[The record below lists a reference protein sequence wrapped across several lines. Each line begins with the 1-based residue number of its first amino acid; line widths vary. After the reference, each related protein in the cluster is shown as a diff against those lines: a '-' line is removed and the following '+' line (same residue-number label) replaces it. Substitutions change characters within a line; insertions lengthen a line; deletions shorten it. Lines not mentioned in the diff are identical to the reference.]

1 MGFVVKGS
9 ALPVSFVRRSPD
21 VTEFRRSLA
30 ARAMCFFAER
40 VDAAG
45 VDPAVIEVEQRADG
59 DGVIDC
65 RVGPA
70 GFMQRRDIGRTD
82 VDRIAV
88 DFVHKSEESLLGL
101 RERRGFQVF
110 DYRLD
115 QRLVSQQ
122 FRRNCGVGLQS
133 KGAIVARRCEG
144 GNEFAQAGTDR
155 SRFAHDRLREALKML
170 RRMRLKR
177 EQMPDLRVFRSVLPG
192 VPDEI
197 AEWAAGFRGFHVAEK
212 HGFHGA
218 EFLIL
223 RDQPPAPP

>member
-1 MGFVVKGS
+1 MAVPLSG
-9 ALPVSFVRRSPD
+9 VRGSPD
-21 VTEFRRSLA
+21 VTGFRGSLA
-30 ARAMCFFAER
+30 ARAMCCFAES

-45 VDPAVIEVEQRADG
+45 IDPAVIEVEQRADG

-70 GFMQRRDIGRTD
+70 GFMQGRDIRRTD
-82 VDRIAV
+82 VHGIAV
-88 DFVHKSEESLLGL
+88 DFVYKSEESLFGL

-110 DYRLD
+110 DDSLD
-115 QRLVSQQ
+115 QCLVSQQ

-133 KGAIVARRCEG
+133 KGAIIARRCEG
-144 GNEFAQAGTDR
+144 GDEFAQAGSEG

-177 EQMPDLRVFRSVLPG
+177 EHMPDLRVFRSILPG

-197 AEWAAGFRGFHVAEK
+197 VERTVGFRGFHVAEK

-218 EFLIL
+218 EFPIL
-223 RDQPPAPP
+223 REWPPAPP